1 MATQKLEQ
9 VRSDR
14 WQRVPWHRSPL
25 LVLRLTSLP
34 SRFSKILPAPGSTCA
49 PCLRQRDPLQ
59 SIDVTVLLL
68 SSSSRSG
75 SRNYPTRFVFALR
88 AFHRVFHLPSPT
100 ILIIS
105 PVLSLLDHS
114 INTYVITSRRIR
126 HSILIYIYI
135 YISFRISDRSTGF
148 QVPNSLERIFVDHAR
163 NETSPFLDDGSRL
176 DPRSLESSPPSKS
189 VLSYPNLEETDS
201 PAKMLPHYRLFR
213 RARTKPR
220 NGVDFRN
227 ESDQWAVVRRLA
239 SRRLNLTPEQVSV
252 RWAPMPSSPARY
264 PPGSHRAES
273 AR

>member
-1 MATQKLEQ
+1 M
-9 VRSDR
+9 
-14 WQRVPWHRSPL
+14 
-25 LVLRLTSLP
+25 LRLTSLP

-88 AFHRVFHLPSPT
+88 ASHPSVFHLPSPT

>member
-189 VLSYPNLEETDS
+189 VLSYPNLEETIILRRKCYRTIDYSEELGQNLGTGLTFATRVTSGLLFAAS
-201 PAKMLPHYRLFR
+201 P
-213 RARTKPR
+213 
-220 NGVDFRN
+220 
-227 ESDQWAVVRRLA
+227 LA
-239 SRRLNLTPEQVSV
+239 D
-252 RWAPMPSSPARY
+252 
-264 PPGSHRAES
+264 
-273 AR
+273 

>member
-88 AFHRVFHLPSPT
+88 ASHRVFHLPSPT

-135 YISFRISDRSTGF
+135 YIYRFEYRIGAQDSKFRIHSNEFSSTTREMKRARFSTMDLASILDRSNRPPP
-148 QVPNSLERIFVDHAR
+148 Q
-163 NETSPFLDDGSRL
+163 SPF
-176 DPRSLESSPPSKS
+176 
-189 VLSYPNLEETDS
+189 YPIPT
-201 PAKMLPHYRLFR
+201 
-213 RARTKPR
+213 
-220 NGVDFRN
+220 
-227 ESDQWAVVRRLA
+227 
-239 SRRLNLTPEQVSV
+239 SRRLILRRKCYRTIDYSEELGQNLGTGLTFATRVTSGLLF
-252 RWAPMPSSPARY
+252 AASPLAD
-264 PPGSHRAES
+264 
-273 AR
+273 